1 MNPDYTHIGVGY
13 ANSSGGYRHYWV
25 QMFTGVRGGST
36 TTDTSKPDTSK
47 PDDTTTTTPDTPN
60 PSNPSNPS
68 GQEKQVERIL
78 FSTPIVTTYPN
89 HQYIVTLVDQN
100 SRTIQ
105 DGITWLNESP
115 DLISFDES
123 RFMVN
128 SKGQTGTAYLTAQY
142 QGKIARLTI
151 RIMESKDKVGL
162 STLSTTMNVGET
174 RSTILYIYDFSK
186 FYGQDYTCTWSVD
199 DPSIVSLEEST
210 YDGDPSVRF
219 TALKVGD
226 AKITCR
232 VTGADGSIAEEY
244 CFVHVLG

>member
-1 MNPDYTHIGVGY
+1 
-13 ANSSGGYRHYWV
+13 
-25 QMFTGVRGGST
+25 
-36 TTDTSKPDTSK
+36 
-47 PDDTTTTTPDTPN
+47 N

>member
-1 MNPDYTHIGVGY
+1 
-13 ANSSGGYRHYWV
+13 
-25 QMFTGVRGGST
+25 
-36 TTDTSKPDTSK
+36 
-47 PDDTTTTTPDTPN
+47 
-60 PSNPSNPS
+60 
-68 GQEKQVERIL
+68 
-78 FSTPIVTTYPN
+78 
-89 HQYIVTLVDQN
+89 
-100 SRTIQ
+100 
-105 DGITWLNESP
+105 
-115 DLISFDES
+115 
-123 RFMVN
+123 MVN

-244 CFVHVLG
+244 CLAEQSRTNERRTENRSASFCQLSWNCPVYSR